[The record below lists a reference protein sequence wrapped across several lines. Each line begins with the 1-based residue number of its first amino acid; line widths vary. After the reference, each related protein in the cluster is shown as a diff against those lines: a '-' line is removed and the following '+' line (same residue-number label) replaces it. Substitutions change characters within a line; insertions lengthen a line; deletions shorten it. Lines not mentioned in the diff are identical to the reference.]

1 MAGQPGAI
9 LTNSGHVDLSTR
21 VKASSSIVA
30 SPTGATEVTIATLTI
45 SNNLQV
51 ATGIDLLGW
60 AAFTVGTNGVSVN
73 LKLRQTGTSG
83 TTVAATGATTA
94 TAANLGALSVAGL
107 DTSPVLPGQVYVLTM
122 TVASASATSTVSAV
136 YLRAIIV

>member
-83 TTVAATGATTA
+83 TTIAATGATTA

-107 DTSPVLPGQVYVLTM
+107 DTAPVLPGQVYVLTM
-122 TVASASATSTVSAV
+122 TVASGSATSTVSAV